1 MESNLETNIEMSAV
15 NLDQTQVES
24 AEKMK
29 LGMDVS
35 NRRVFL
41 ISFILLSVVVMFAF
55 GLGYL
60 GCPGDGTCNSPKGIC
75 EYINGNCI
83 CWHPYAGE
91 TCELSKLDL
100 LSRI

>member
-1 MESNLETNIEMSAV
+1 MEKNLETNKDMSAV
-15 NLDQTQVES
+15 NLDQTKVES

-60 GCPGDGTCNSPKGIC
+60 GLVLFEHRFFRSSSGPNFFSASR
-75 EYINGNCI
+75 ERS
-83 CWHPYAGE
+83 
-91 TCELSKLDL
+91 EL
-100 LSRI
+100 